1 MKRTDLIK
9 RRKELK
15 LSQKDVANELNL
27 SVRTISRFEQ
37 GESDLK
43 SEVFTKLLYILKLDY
58 QSRIEQY
65 DKELARIDAR
75 LQIHEAKINYLNK
88 LMEG

>member
-43 SEVFTKLLYILKLDY
+43 SENFTKLLYILKLDY

>member
-27 SVRTISRFEQ
+27 SVRIISRFEQ